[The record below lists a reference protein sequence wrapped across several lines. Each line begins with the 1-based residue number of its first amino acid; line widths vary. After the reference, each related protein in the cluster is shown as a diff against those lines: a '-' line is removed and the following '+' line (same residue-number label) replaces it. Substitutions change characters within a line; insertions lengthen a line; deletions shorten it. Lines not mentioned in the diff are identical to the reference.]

1 MNATMTKK
9 QEREQEQES
18 AREQLREVLAGD
30 ERPVIGTILRH
41 CSASGMSRDI
51 SLYYKDNNITYL
63 AGVAMGDSVKNSK
76 GFNAIRVQ
84 GCGMDM
90 GFHLVYN
97 LSITLFCA
105 DKYDHNS
112 AYKLKH
118 RWL

>member
-1 MNATMTKK
+1 MQTLTKK
-9 QEREQEQES
+9 QAREQEQES
-18 AREQLREVLAGD
+18 ARERLREMMEGD
-30 ERPVIGTILRH
+30 DRPVIGTILRH

-51 SLYYKDNNITYL
+51 SLYYKDTNITYL
-63 AGVAMGDSVKNSK
+63 AGVAMGDNVRSSN

-90 GFHLVYN
+90 GFHLVYG

-105 DKYDHNS
+105 GKYDHNS
-112 AYKLKH
+112 AYKLKQ

>member
-1 MNATMTKK
+1 MNATLSKK
-9 QEREQEQES
+9 QERELEKEK
-18 AREQLREVLAGD
+18 AREDLRALMAGD

-63 AGVAMGDSVKNSK
+63 AGVAMGDNVRSSN
-76 GFNAIRVQ
+76 GFNAIRVS

-97 LSITLFCA
+97 LSTVLFCA
-105 DKYDHNS
+105 DKYDHAS
-112 AYKLKH
+112 AYKLNQ

>member
-1 MNATMTKK
+1 VQTLTKK
-9 QEREQEQES
+9 QAREQEQES
-18 AREQLREVLAGD
+18 ARERLREMMEGD
-30 ERPVIGTILRH
+30 DRPVIGTILRH

-51 SLYYKDNNITYL
+51 SLYYKDTNITYL
-63 AGVAMGDSVKNSK
+63 AGVAMGDNVRSSN

-90 GFHLVYN
+90 GFHLVYG

-105 DKYDHNS
+105 GKYDHNS
-112 AYKLKH
+112 AYKLKQ

>member
-1 MNATMTKK
+1 VQTLTKK
-9 QEREQEQES
+9 QAREQEQES
-18 AREQLREVLAGD
+18 ARERLREMMEGD
-30 ERPVIGTILRH
+30 DRPVIGTILRH

-51 SLYYKDNNITYL
+51 SLYYKDTNITYL
-63 AGVAMGDSVKNSK
+63 AGVAMGDNVRSSN

-90 GFHLVYN
+90 GFHLVYG

-112 AYKLKH
+112 AYKLKQ

>member
-1 MNATMTKK
+1 MQTLTKK
-9 QEREQEQES
+9 QAREQEQES
-18 AREQLREVLAGD
+18 ARERLREMMEGD
-30 ERPVIGTILRH
+30 DRPVIGTILRH

-51 SLYYKDNNITYL
+51 SLYYKDTNITYL
-63 AGVAMGDSVKNSK
+63 AGVAMGDNVRSSN

-90 GFHLVYN
+90 GFHLVYG

-112 AYKLKH
+112 AYKLKQ